1 MACPDRCYMQ
11 GIDRTERYMSR
22 KKTEKER
29 RKVGELKRK
38 NRRRFPKLTWSWLVI
53 LFFIAFIVLRSVKAT
68 QRMNKLRDEGVI
80 VSGKVIG
87 KTSGRKNNKYV
98 RYEFMVDGYKYTGET
113 RSMSLYHDCRIGGL
127 ICVVYLPS
135 NPNINDSCEKL
146 DE

>member
-1 MACPDRCYMQ
+1 
-11 GIDRTERYMSR
+11 MSR
-22 KKTEKER
+22 KKTEEER
-29 RKVGELKRK
+29 RQLREVKRK
-38 NRRRFPKLTWSWLVI
+38 NKRRFPKLTWSWLVI
-53 LFFIAFIVLRSVKAT
+53 LVLFAFIVVRTIKAT

-80 VSGKVIG
+80 VSGKVVG
-87 KTSGRKNNKYV
+87 KTSGRRNNKYV
-98 RYEFMVDGYKYTGET
+98 RYEFIVDGYKYTGET